1 VGVRPVGIERFR
13 RDMEDYAKLRTGGS
27 VDELSDDAKRELAAR
42 ADAELTGVDLLADI
56 VEAHRKRP

>member
-1 VGVRPVGIERFR
+1 
-13 RDMEDYAKLRTGGS
+13 MEDYAKLRTGGS